1 MKVLLVKDVKSL
13 GKKGEI
19 KEVKEGYGQNFLVGK
34 GFALKATDEVI
45 TQWEI
50 DQADAKAAE
59 AAEIARLKEIET
71 KLAEIKVVLTKKLGA
86 NGSLY
91 GAVTKDE
98 IAHALEEQHTI
109 MIDKKSVELEKNA
122 VKGTGNYDIA
132 VKLGHGIHA
141 KLSLE
146 VVGEA

>member
-1 MKVLLVKDVKSL
+1 MKVLLIKDVKSL
-13 GKKGEI
+13 GKSGEI
-19 KEVKEGYGQNFLVGK
+19 KEVKEGYGQNFLIGK

-45 TQWEI
+45 AQWEK

-59 AAEIARLKEIET
+59 EAEIARLKEIEA
-71 KLAEIKVVLTKKLGA
+71 KLAEIKVVLKKKLGA

-98 IAHALEEQHTI
+98 IAHALEEQHAI
-109 MIDKKSVELEKNA
+109 SIDKKSIELEKNA
-122 VKGTGNYDIA
+122 VKGTGLYDVA

-146 VVGEA
+146 VVGE

>member
-1 MKVLLVKDVKSL
+1 MKVLLIKDVKSL

-45 TQWEI
+45 AQWEK
-50 DQADAKAAE
+50 DQADAKAKE
-59 AAEIARLKEIET
+59 EAEIAALKEIEKQLADVSV
-71 KLAEIKVVLTKKLGA
+71 KLVKKLGA

-98 IAHALEEQHTI
+98 IAHALEEQHAI
-109 MIDKKSVELEKNA
+109 MIDKKNIELEKNA
-122 VKGTGNYDIA
+122 IKGTGKYEVSA
-132 VKLGHGIHA
+132 KLGHGIHA
-141 KLSLE
+141 KMSVD
-146 VVGEA
+146 VVGE